1 MDRRTIIA
9 IIISGAILLTYP
21 FVLKRFFPET
31 QPSVKQGQQAASLPE
46 RQSDMPQET
55 LTTAKTGKAGA
66 DAVLPDAKEELIV
79 VETPLYRT
87 LISNRGGIIKNFEL
101 KKHRASIEKDNKPV
115 NINREMG
122 LRDVFMTRVSLDQQD
137 AGVAAQTPVF
147 KPSSQAIT
155 VLENEEGEIV
165 FSSTMPSGLG
175 IEKKYRFSGSN
186 YMVDTEVRILNT
198 SKTDLKATIDAVI
211 NSSLSGK
218 TKIGGYHLGPVIFT
232 KGKIKRQSEKEPE
245 KAGSGDMQW
254 LGLEDKYFL
263 AALIPIESKPDWS
276 SSVKAQAGS
285 TASIGYQLKV
295 PAGAG
300 AGIKYKAFLGPKEY
314 NLLSKDKN
322 GLGEAVEFG
331 FFGPMARPMLI
342 VLNFFERYLGNYGLA
357 IILLTV
363 LIKVIFYP
371 LTKYSLK
378 SMKGMQTIQPQFAA
392 LKEKYKDNKEK
403 MNKELMELYKRHK
416 INPLSGCLPMVLQ
429 IPVFIALYEVLYVA
443 IELRHAPFFFWI
455 RDLSDKDPYYITP
468 LIMGATMFIQQKMN
482 PTSPDPTQAKI
493 MLIMPVIFTFMFL
506 KFPSGLVIYWLVN
519 NVLSIAQQ
527 YYVQKAPQKA

>member
-1 MDRRTIIA
+1 MDKKTIIA
-9 IIISGAILLTYP
+9 IVISSVILLAYP
-21 FVLKRFFPET
+21 FIQKKFFPAT
-31 QPSVKQGQQAASLPE
+31 QSSNKEAQQTTTVGEKQA
-46 RQSDMPQET
+46 DKQEGV
-55 LTTAKTGKAGA
+55 LTSATTGK
-66 DAVLPDAKEELIV
+66 DAQLPSAKEELVV
-79 VETPLYRT
+79 VETPLYRAT
-87 LISNRGGIIKNFEL
+87 VSSRGGIIKNFEL
-101 KKHRASIEKDNKPV
+101 KKYRVSAEKDTRPV

-122 LRDVFMTRVSLDQQD
+122 IRDVFMTRISLGQKDPE
-137 AGVAAQTPVF
+137 VPAQTPVF
-147 KPSSQAIT
+147 KPSTQSINL
-155 VLENEEGEIV
+155 LENEQGEL
-165 FSSTMPSGLG
+165 SLTSTTPSGIG

-186 YMVDTEVRILNT
+186 YMVDTEIRISNPT
-198 SKTDLKATIDAVI
+198 KADLSATVDAVI
-211 NSSLSGK
+211 NSSLYGK
-218 TKIGGYHLGPVIFT
+218 TKIGGYHLGPVIYS
-232 KGKIKRQSEKEPE
+232 KGKVKRQSEKEPE
-245 KAGSGDMQW
+245 KTGSGDIKW

-263 AALIPIESKPDWS
+263 AALIPTEARPDWA
-276 SSVKAQAGS
+276 SSVKAQTGS
-285 TASIGYQLKV
+285 SASIGYPLNV
-295 PAGAG
+295 PANQS
-300 AGIKYKAFLGPKEY
+300 AGITYSAFLGPKEY
-314 NLLSKDKN
+314 NILSMEKN

-331 FFGPMARPMLI
+331 FFGQMARPMLV

-392 LKEKYKDNKEK
+392 LKERYKDNKEK
-403 MNKELMELYKRHK
+403 LNKEMMELYKRHK

-443 IELRHAPFFFWI
+443 IELRHAPFFLWI

-468 LIMGATMFIQQKMN
+468 VIMGATMFIQQKMN